1 MTERYYRLVDGY
13 PVELKLPVMVG
24 GRMRIHPTKSEA
36 AMLGAYPKANNQPP
50 DDAPEGKHYDH
61 TGWDFDP
68 GLNMIVNVYT
78 LADDPSPTIEDYDA
92 AMEGH
97 LLAEREARGYTTREP
112 DAYLTSQVG
121 RWAQD
126 ARDWVAHRDE
136 VMAYALAI
144 LNAVQSGDMEPPTMA
159 DFVAG
164 LPSVVWSYSEE

>member
-1 MTERYYRLVDGY
+1 MTERYYRLVEGY

-36 AMLGAYPKANNQPP
+36 AMLGAYPLDDNPP
-50 DDAPEGKHYDH
+50 PGDAPAGKNYEPSGYEVVDGHITRTYA
-61 TGWDFDP
+61 
-68 GLNMIVNVYT
+68 LV
-78 LADDPSPTIEDYDA
+78 DDPAPAIEEYDA
-92 AMEGH
+92 AMEEH
-97 LLAEREARGYTTREP
+97 LRAEREARGYTTREP

-144 LNAVQSGDMEPPTMA
+144 LNAVQGGTMEPPTMA

-164 LPSVVWSYSEE
+164 LPAIVWSYSEE